1 MWRTRI
7 NIALFRLAPAIWG
20 IFSLTMHFGFNGCF
34 AVVTTILNIGIIEK
48 TGLNLSLSCVVD
60 NTITKM
66 TFPSSV
72 VVEFYSKTFL
82 W

>member
-1 MWRTRI
+1 
-7 NIALFRLAPAIWG
+7 
-20 IFSLTMHFGFNGCF
+20 MHFGFNGCF
-34 AVVTTILNIGIIEK
+34 SVVTTRFNIGIIEK
-48 TGLNLSLSCVVD
+48 TELNLSFSCVVD

-72 VVEFYSKTFL
+72 VVELCSKTFL